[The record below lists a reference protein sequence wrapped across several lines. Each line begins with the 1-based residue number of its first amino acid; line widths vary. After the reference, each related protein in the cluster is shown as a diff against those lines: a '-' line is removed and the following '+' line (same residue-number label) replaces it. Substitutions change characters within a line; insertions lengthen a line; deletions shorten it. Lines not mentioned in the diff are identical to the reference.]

1 MLEKLG
7 TIQDKINELESQKQ
21 NTEMEYY
28 QLGSDI
34 GDFKEQ
40 QIYLNKKHG
49 RYLKK
54 VLELK
59 K

>member
-40 QIYLNKKHG
+40 
-49 RYLKK
+49 
-54 VLELK
+54 
-59 K
+59 